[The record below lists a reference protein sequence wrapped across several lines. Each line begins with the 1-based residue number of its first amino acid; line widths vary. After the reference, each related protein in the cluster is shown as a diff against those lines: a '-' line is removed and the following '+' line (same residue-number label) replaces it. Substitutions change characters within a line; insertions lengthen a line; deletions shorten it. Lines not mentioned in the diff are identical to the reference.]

1 MVNLL
6 YKNIFFL
13 NYTQVFCSVN
23 LQGGEGSLLSVT
35 YMTVKLITIAT
46 SPVAL
51 FYHY

>member
-1 MVNLL
+1 MYL
-6 YKNIFFL
+6 L
-13 NYTQVFCSVN
+13 NYTQAFCTIN

-35 YMTVKLITIAT
+35 YMTRKLITIAT